1 MGKYT
6 IRVEK
11 TAAQN
16 LKKLYKSGQ
25 KSDIA
30 KVERIFKELSETP
43 QSGIGEP
50 KKLTGDLLG
59 FWSRRINK
67 KDRIVYEIIESEIV
81 VVVISTLGH
90 YSDQ

>member
-11 TAAQN
+11 TAAQD
-16 LKKLYKSGQ
+16 LKKLYKSG
-25 KSDIA
+25 KKADIA

-67 KDRIVYEIIESEIV
+67 KDRVVYEIIESDIV
-81 VVVISTLGH
+81 VVVISAIGH
-90 YSDQ
+90 YSAK

>member
-11 TAAQN
+11 SAAQD
-16 LKKLYKSGQ
+16 LKKLYKSGR

-43 QSGIGEP
+43 ESGIGEP
-50 KKLTGDLLG
+50 EKLTYALGG

-67 KDRIVYEIIESEIV
+67 KDRIVYEIIDSEIV
-81 VVVISTLGH
+81 VVVVSVLGH
-90 YSDQ
+90 YSDK

>member
-6 IRVEK
+6 IRIEK
-11 TAAQN
+11 SAAHE
-16 LKKLYKSGQ
+16 LKKLYISGQ

-43 QSGIGEP
+43 ESGIGEP
-50 KKLTGDLLG
+50 KRLTHDLAG

-67 KDRIVYEIIESEIV
+67 KDRIIYEIIESEIV
-81 VVVISTLGH
+81 VVVVSVLGH
-90 YSDQ
+90 YSDK